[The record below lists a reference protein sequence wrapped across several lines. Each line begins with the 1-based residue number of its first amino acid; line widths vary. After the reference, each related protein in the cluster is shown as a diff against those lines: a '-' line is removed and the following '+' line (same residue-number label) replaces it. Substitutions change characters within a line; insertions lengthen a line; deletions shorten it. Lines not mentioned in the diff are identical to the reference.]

1 MTDGLFSNYVA
12 RGVSDRADLIISYE
26 DRTNDMLIC
35 SGQTFTTN
43 NVIVPGSGYG
53 NITNKFELSEIGP

>member
-1 MTDGLFSNYVA
+1 MA

-43 NVIVPGSGYG
+43 NVIAPGGGYG
-53 NITNKFELSEIGP
+53 NITNKFELNEPGL